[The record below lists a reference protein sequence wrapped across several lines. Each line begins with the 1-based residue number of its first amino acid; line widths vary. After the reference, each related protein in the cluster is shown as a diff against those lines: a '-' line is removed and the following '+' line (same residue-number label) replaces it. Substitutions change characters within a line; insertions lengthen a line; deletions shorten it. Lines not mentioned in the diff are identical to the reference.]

1 MEQIQLVTAPP
12 IEPITLAEAKLQ
24 CGFGPI
30 EDSTREAS
38 SILSDKLRAY
48 ILAARRA
55 CEDYTRRAFITQTW
69 MLRLDGFPGSDWR
82 YDWRGYPKLL
92 LPKPPFQSVA
102 SFRYIDT
109 FGNLQDLPID
119 TSYGSTS
126 LQYAYQLQRGDEIQP
141 AWLQSAWARP
151 WPPVR
156 MVPSNV
162 MVQFRCGY
170 GGPLTVSM
178 TANSAVLTGPKFNPD
193 DAPLINPQTNQPMN
207 GELGLAIRIP
217 GAGAGGADLV
227 TNIASVDSNGQATL
241 AATAAATVANVT
253 AWAGAPV
260 PEEIRT
266 AIKMLVEF
274 YYDHGGCEDVP
285 IPRVIQSLLSYYRN
299 DVA

>member
-1 MEQIQLVTAPP
+1 MQQDVLITAPP
-12 IEPITLAEAKLQ
+12 IDPITLAEAKLQ

-38 SILSDKLRAY
+38 SILSDKLRGF
-48 ILAARRA
+48 IRAATRS

-69 MLRLDGFPGSDWR
+69 LLRLDGFPGSDWR
-82 YDWRGYPKLL
+82 YNWRGYPAILM
-92 LPKPPFQSVA
+92 PKPPFQSV
-102 SFRYIDT
+102 FFFKYVDT
-109 FGNLQDLPID
+109 FGEVQDLPID
-119 TSYGSTS
+119 TDYGNSS
-126 LQYAYQLQRGDEIQP
+126 LQYAYQLSRGSEIDP
-141 AWLQSAWARP
+141 ARLLSAWARP

-170 GGPLTVSM
+170 GGPLVGSM
-178 TANSAVLTGPKFNPD
+178 TLDSPVLTGPVFNPD
-193 DAPLINPQTNQPMN
+193 DAPLMTGDTGTPISV
-207 GELGLAIRIP
+207 P
-217 GAGAGGADLV
+217 GAGANGAPLN
-227 TNIASVDSNGQATL
+227 TFIASVDTNGQATL
-241 AATAAATVANVT
+241 ASAAVAAVSDVT
-253 AWAGAPV
+253 IWAGVPV

-285 IPRVIQSLLSYYRN
+285 LPRVVRDMLSYYRN